1 MSHKQEQR
9 KPVLKGDRQR
19 RIQWPC
25 IPAYSNG

>member
-1 MSHKQEQR
+1 MSQKQNLR

-25 IPAYSNG
+25 IPAYGQQ

>member
-1 MSHKQEQR
+1 MSLKQEQR

-25 IPAYSNG
+25 IPAYGQ